1 MRSGRS
7 PNFWQEDRSAGLKFE
22 ISVNLINGRYS
33 HFKFAR
39 FRKTIKLNAWTKN
52 WLTALIIGFVTFAVF
67 YPSLQHNFVYW
78 DDNHFFLDN
87 QNYRGLHAE
96 NFEWI
101 FFRSYQ
107 GTGLYIPLTWLTWSA
122 DYAIWG
128 MDPFGYHLTNS
139 IIHAFSASL
148 FFLLTYWLLSIAFAG
163 KINAGP
169 LRTGSAF
176 AALFWSIH
184 PLRVESVAW
193 VVERKD
199 LLCARWSTSSQP

>member
-1 MRSGRS
+1 MASR
-7 PNFWQEDRSAGLKFE
+7 
-22 ISVNLINGRYS
+22 
-33 HFKFAR
+33 
-39 FRKTIKLNAWTKN
+39 TKN

-128 MDPFGYHLTNS
+128 MDPFGYIYELYNPCVLRQF
-139 IIHAFSASL
+139 IFSFDVLAS
-148 FFLLTYWLLSIAFAG
+148 
-163 KINAGP
+163 
-169 LRTGSAF
+169 
-176 AALFWSIH
+176 
-184 PLRVESVAW
+184 
-193 VVERKD
+193 
-199 LLCARWSTSSQP
+199 

>member
-1 MRSGRS
+1 MASR
-7 PNFWQEDRSAGLKFE
+7 
-22 ISVNLINGRYS
+22 
-33 HFKFAR
+33 
-39 FRKTIKLNAWTKN
+39 TKN

-163 KINAGP
+163 KINDGP

-176 AALFWSIH
+176 AALSRRSAKEQCDFSI
-184 PLRVESVAW
+184 SATIFS
-193 VVERKD
+193 
-199 LLCARWSTSSQP
+199 ANTSTSATLSLPKACREYRLRRFPREGGHSELSKGHRLDGKSLGHRS